1 MRGNPIR
8 AAVERGEAQIGTW
21 VNLVRNPA
29 ILPLLKAAGLDFA
42 RVDMEHSGPSIETV
56 ADMAVLARA
65 LDFPIVVRPP
75 MANREWITRLLDLGV
90 WNLHCPQVEFGRA
103 CGRNRQGLPLRAR
116 WGCAATAA
124 SAPARTTRQAATR
137 PNGGSSPTARSSSP
151 SCWRPPA
158 HSTNSTR
165 SPPWTA
171 STRSRSGRRTCPQD
185 LGITDSP
192 DRARILDEKRTL
204 LVEAARRHGKTCA
217 MMVGSAEQ
225 ARQWKAAGVLLLSY
239 SSDVEVLKRAYTGAI
254 ASITPEER
262 RGAPPPYLTLGP
274 RKGTR
279 PLDPTTS
286 IPRGAAQAPR
296 SWDLGRCPGGPA
308 D

>member
-8 AAVERGEAQIGTW
+8 AAVERGEAQIGSW

-90 WNLHCPQVEFGRA
+90 WNLHCPQVESAGHAAEIVKA
-103 CGRNRQGLPLRAR
+103 CRYAPMGLRGNGGLSPGTNYEASTDAPEWRVFANRQVFVTVMLETAGAFAELDEI
-116 WGCAATAA
+116 AAMDGIDALTLG
-124 SAPARTTRQAATR
+124 PADL
-137 PNGGSSPTARSSSP
+137 S
-151 SCWRPPA
+151 
-158 HSTNSTR
+158 
-165 SPPWTA
+165 
-171 STRSRSGRRTCPQD
+171 QD

-239 SSDVEVLKRAYTGAI
+239 SSDVEVLKLAYTSAI
-254 ASITPEER
+254 AAIK
-262 RGAPPPYLTLGP
+262 A
-274 RKGTR
+274 
-279 PLDPTTS
+279 
-286 IPRGAAQAPR
+286 
-296 SWDLGRCPGGPA
+296 
-308 D
+308 